1 MENQATISIALAAY
15 NGKKYIAQQLESLL
29 KQTRLPDEIVICD
42 DSADDLTYQALEPF
56 LSSGIIKYIKNPQP
70 LGVVKN
76 FEKAINNCTGEY
88 IFLCDQDD
96 VWLPEK
102 VEILANMLDKTPNLD
117 GVFCNSFLVDENLV
131 KLNKTLWDIRKFTNQ
146 MQKTL
151 AAGDALKVFCR
162 RVTCSSHNTAF
173 KRRALEYI
181 MPFPEL
187 EPFYPDTWIA
197 FSIAL
202 NGSWEAIN
210 QCLTFYR
217 VHIANQSTPL
227 AGNVSA
233 ARKARTSSVARR
245 NYLLAQE
252 LLKRK
257 KSAKQAN
264 IHLLEKFALHH
275 KNRSEYSCNVIS
287 RTAQAV
293 REVCTL
299 RYCHCSNGVRT
310 FAADILFHTPPNNAG

>member
-56 LSSGIIKYIKNPQP
+56 LSSGKIKYIKNPQP

-76 FEKAINNCTGEY
+76 FEKAINHCTGEY

-102 VEILANMLDKTPNLD
+102 VEILANTLYDNPTVD

-131 KLNKTLWDIRKFTNQ
+131 KLNKTLWDIRKFTPQ

-151 AAGDALKVFCR
+151 ADGDALKVFCR

-181 MPFPEL
+181 LPFPEL

-217 VHIANQSTPL
+217 VHTDNQSTPL

-264 IHLLEKFALHH
+264 IQLLEKFALHH
-275 KNRSEYSCNVIS
+275 KKRSEYSCNVIF

-299 RYCHCSNGVRT
+299 RYCHCSGGFRT
-310 FAADILFHTPPNNAG
+310 FAADILFPQH

>member
-1 MENQATISIALAAY
+1 MEKLSTISIALAAY

-42 DSADDLTYQALEPF
+42 DSTDDLTYQALEPF

-76 FEKAINNCTGEY
+76 FEKAINHCTGEY

-102 VEILANMLDKTPNLD
+102 VEILANTLSENPTVD

-131 KLNKTLWDIRKFTNQ
+131 KLNKTLWDIRKFTNP

-151 AAGDALKVFCR
+151 AAGAALKVFCR

-202 NGSWEAIN
+202 NGSWAAIN
-210 QCLTFYR
+210 QCLTLYR
-217 VHIANQSTPL
+217 VHNNNQSNPVGNTVKAARRARKSATAQRNFLL
-227 AGNVSA
+227 AGEILDRSHVA
-233 ARKARTSSVARR
+233 GATERKM
-245 NYLLAQE
+245 
-252 LLKRK
+252 
-257 KSAKQAN
+257 
-264 IHLLEKFALHH
+264 LENFALHH
-275 KNRSEYSCNVIS
+275 RKRSAYSCNIFIRSWQVVCELLS
-287 RTAQAV
+287 WRYSKYSNGWRTA
-293 REVCTL
+293 
-299 RYCHCSNGVRT
+299 
-310 FAADILFHTPPNNAG
+310 AADIVLGI

>member
-1 MENQATISIALAAY
+1 MEKLSTISIALAAY
-15 NGKKYIAQQLESLL
+15 NGSKYIAQQLESLL

-56 LSSGIIKYIKNPQP
+56 LSSGKIKYIKNPQP

-76 FEKAINNCTGEY
+76 FEKAINHCTGEY

-102 VEILANMLDKTPNLD
+102 VEFLANTLYENPTVD
-117 GVFCNSFLVDENLV
+117 GVFCNSFLVDENIA

-151 AAGDALKVFCR
+151 DRGDALKVFCR
-162 RVTCSSHNTAF
+162 RVTCSSHNIAF

-181 MPFPEL
+181 LPFPEL

-202 NGSWEAIN
+202 NGSWAATN
-210 QCLTFYR
+210 QCLTLYR
-217 VHIANQSTPL
+217 VHTENQSAPL
-227 AGNVSA
+227 GSNVLA
-233 ARKARTSSVARR
+233 ARKARTSSGARR

-252 LLKRK
+252 LLKRR
-257 KSAKQAN
+257 KSAAKEN
-264 IHLLEKFALHH
+264 IRLLEKFALHH
-275 KNRSEYSCNVIS
+275 KNRSEYSCNVIF
-287 RTAQAV
+287 RTVQAV

-299 RYCHCSNGVRT
+299 RYCHCSGGFPT
-310 FAADILFHTPPNNAG
+310 LAADILFPPR

>member
-1 MENQATISIALAAY
+1 MTNQATISIALAAY

-56 LSSGIIKYIKNPQP
+56 LSSGKIKYIKNPQP

-102 VEILANMLDKTPNLD
+102 VEILTNMLDKTPNLD
-117 GVFCNSFLVDENLV
+117 GVFCNSFLVDENLI
-131 KLNKTLWDIRKFTNQ
+131 KLNKTLWDIRKFTPQ

-181 MPFPEL
+181 LPFPEL

-210 QCLTFYR
+210 QCLTLYR
-217 VHIANQSTPL
+217 MHSSNRSNPL
-227 AGNVSA
+227 GNALKSA
-233 ARKARTSSVARR
+233 IKARENSAARR

-257 KSAKQAN
+257 KSAKQAD
-264 IHLLEKFALHH
+264 IRLLEKFALHH
-275 KNRSEYSCNVIS
+275 KNRSEYSFNVIS

-299 RYCHCSNGVRT
+299 RYWRYSNGLRT
-310 FAADILFHTPPNNAG
+310 AIADVLLKNR